1 MTYTHMLCFIVQEK
15 KILNRLGFNLTVP
28 TPFHFLARYLKAAGA
43 DKQCE
48 LLAHFLTE
56 LALPEYAMLK
66 YSGSLLSAAAV
77 YTALKTLGRNPFPPA
92 LEHYTG
98 LTEAQI
104 RPCAQQLVQ
113 LHKRA
118 PEASL
123 QAVNKKYSIAKFL
136 EVAKLPPALSLLDG
150 AVSK

>member
-1 MTYTHMLCFIVQEK
+1 MVEK

-56 LALPEYAMLK
+56 LALPEYATLK
-66 YSGSLLSAAAV
+66 HSGSLLSAAAV
-77 YTALKTLGRNPFPPA
+77 YTSLKTLGRNPFPPA
-92 LEHYTG
+92 LEHYAG
-98 LTEAQI
+98 VTEAQI
-104 RPCAQQLVQ
+104 RPVAQQLVQ

-136 EVAKLPPALSLLDG
+136 EVAKLPPALSLLEG
-150 AVSK
+150 PSSSVGSTK